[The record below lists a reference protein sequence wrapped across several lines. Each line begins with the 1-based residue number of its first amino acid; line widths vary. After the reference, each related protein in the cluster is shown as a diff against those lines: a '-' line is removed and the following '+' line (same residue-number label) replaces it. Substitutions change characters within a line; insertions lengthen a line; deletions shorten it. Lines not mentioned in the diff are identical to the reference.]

1 MQHAGCDVR
10 PRGVLLCRR
19 GELTLL
25 LPLFSAHLREF
36 WEIQTRPL
44 AANEIPALSTSSS
57 PLSRLLGAIELRGLG
72 GWLEGWRELC
82 FGRALGGNSWN
93 HWQDDVAKV
102 RVLKRMCKNGFFFV
116 CYTWGMKNP

>member
-1 MQHAGCDVR
+1 MCSMQAAMWGRVGYCSE
-10 PRGVLLCRR
+10 G

-25 LPLFSAHLREF
+25 LALFSAHLREF

-72 GWLEGWRELC
+72 GKLEDWRELC

-93 HWQDDVAKV
+93 HWQDNVAKV
-102 RVLKRMCKNGFFFV
+102 RVLKRMCNNGFFLV

>member
-1 MQHAGCDVR
+1 MGYCSAE
-10 PRGVLLCRR
+10 
-19 GELTLL
+19 ELTQLL
-25 LPLFSAHLREF
+25 ALFSAHLREF

-57 PLSRLLGAIELRGLG
+57 PLSRLLGVVKLRDLG
-72 GWLEGWRELC
+72 GGGLEDWRELC

-93 HWQDDVAKV
+93 HRQDDVAKI
-102 RVLKRMCKNGFFFV
+102 RVLKRMCENEIFLV